1 MGQFSDGS
9 CCCSDSIRLF
19 YPNVAHIAPSS
30 RPSQPSSFARMIGAP
45 LSKTGAVQTLPE
57 NRRHLLEF
65 EKTPPRFD
73 RKSDY
78 AYQIVDRN
86 VTIQEVL
93 SSSIYA
99 YFGCDVTRGLALYR
113 GVK

>member
-1 MGQFSDGS
+1 
-9 CCCSDSIRLF
+9 
-19 YPNVAHIAPSS
+19 
-30 RPSQPSSFARMIGAP
+30 MIGAP
-45 LSKTGAVQTLPE
+45 LSKTGGVQTLPE
-57 NRRHLLEF
+57 NQRHLLEF
-65 EKTPPRFD
+65 EKTPPRSD

-86 VTIQEVL
+86 VT
-93 SSSIYA
+93 YA